1 MYHWKTSKFT
11 FQQVWPCPCP
21 KFTVTLLKGVF
32 TKWMMWLQG
41 LVKMPTLVLL
51 DNNLMKV
58 CDSLAWF
65 NFSFILVSLHL
76 VYSSL
81 PICSSLLS
89 FFYLVILFTLVTC
102 YLFCSLL
109 QIYRANLIPCSS
121 YILSLHFFFH
131 LNSSGWRVKTFVFC
145 LLNNRRGRDL
155 DSSHMLLIGR
165 RSFTSLF

>member
-131 LNSSGWRVKTFVFC
+131 PSLISYLVIWFTLITCCLFCSLLPIYRPFLIPYSS
-145 LLNNRRGRDL
+145 
-155 DSSHMLLIGR
+155 
-165 RSFTSLF
+165 